1 MRNQE
6 KKEDLSVNEINNESE
21 IFKATQIESS
31 MKNYESMTKDTSKI
45 TYFNSNLRSN
55 YSTLNKIQ

>member
-1 MRNQE
+1 
-6 KKEDLSVNEINNESE
+6 
-21 IFKATQIESS
+21 

-55 YSTLNKIQ
+55 YSPLSKIQENSKDNIN

>member
-1 MRNQE
+1 
-6 KKEDLSVNEINNESE
+6 VNEINNQSD

-31 MKNYESMTKDTSKI
+31 MKNFESMTKDTSKV

-55 YSTLNKIQ
+55 YSPLSKIQENSKDNIN